1 MNEVM
6 NNAAARHCPKNKMF
20 SGSQSLLY
28 QVALVVGQQT
38 QGADKYM
45 SDVYEMLGMTMSTQ
59 QQTFWSQRQK
69 DEQTMLNTRKN
80 PQGNVNEAMQSIVH
94 DLKQLNKKRL
104 TSNEEELTNQ
114 V

>member
-1 MNEVM
+1 MYM
-6 NNAAARHCPKNKMF
+6 KCWGLLCQHNNKPFGVNGKKR
-20 SGSQSLLY
+20 
-28 QVALVVGQQT
+28 
-38 QGADKYM
+38 
-45 SDVYEMLGMTMSTQ
+45 
-59 QQTFWSQRQK
+59 
-69 DEQTMLNTRKN
+69 EQMMLNTRKN